1 MRTQLF
7 QPCTVKHGDQMSR
20 GLSLACGKCPEIIKV
35 HVGTIKGHSHDID
48 LKAQQLA
55 QRKVEANGW
64 RIGGS
69 NGAHRC
75 PNCRRTEAAARV
87 MQNAQRVFKPTN
99 HTPPKA
105 KTMDLLV
112 FGKVVTKTVDEVAA
126 LAGMT
131 VKELIADQPRAIRQ
145 AQIRLAAEQRQ
156 QEKPA
161 MVAHGPAHSIVLK
174 PVSGAVPQP
183 KPMGRDDRRI
193 IFEKL
198 NEVYADEKTGYG
210 GDWTDKTV
218 AEDLGVPMAWVAAI
232 REEMFGPAGGNSI
245 ISQEIAAAREVLAQ
259 GRKLLTDAADLKV
272 QAEGLM
278 QRANDIYA
286 ATAPLLNLVNR
297 TERTIQEINRRV
309 NP

>member
-1 MRTQLF
+1 MRAQLF
-7 QPCTVKHGDQMSR
+7 QPCTVKHGDQMAR

-99 HTPPKA
+99 HTPPK
-105 KTMDLLV
+105 
-112 FGKVVTKTVDEVAA
+112 
-126 LAGMT
+126 
-131 VKELIADQPRAIRQ
+131 P
-145 AQIRLAAEQRQ
+145 
-156 QEKPA
+156 KPA
-161 MVAHGPAHSIVLK
+161 APFPSATTTKEPAMS
-174 PVSGAVPQP
+174 VPQP
-183 KPMGRDDRRI
+183 KPMGREDRRV
-193 IFEKL
+193 IFAKL
-198 NEVYADEKTGYG
+198 NDTYADPKTGYS
-210 GDWTDKTV
+210 GDWTDKTT
-218 AEDLGVPMAWVAAI
+218 AEDLGVPMAWVVTV
-232 REEMFGPAGGNSI
+232 REEMFGPAGGNAALMDD
-245 ISQEIAAAREVLAQ
+245 IARAREVIAQ